1 MAQETKLREEEPTR
15 EYRNVGKPAKRIEG
29 VGKVT
34 GKTVYADD
42 MQLPRMLHAKVLGAR
57 YAHARITAI
66 DTRVARMHP
75 GVEAVITSADLPP
88 YKKNFSNRRG
98 MIFPDDEVLFYGQ
111 PVAAVLA
118 SDPHVAEEAL
128 SLIEVD
134 YQALPPVVDP
144 IAAMEESSPL
154 VRSPL
159 GDVDRSEERGHVTV
173 GVEQEEAEGKPTNIA
188 SQMNFKRGDIDAGFA
203 EADIVV
209 ENTWRSA
216 VVHQSYI
223 EPHSTIADYESSGE
237 LSVWTSTQAPFYIRD
252 ELSQTLGL
260 PENKIRVTATEVGG
274 GFGGKIYLQ
283 ELMVAALAMA
293 VRRPVKYIM
302 GRKED
307 MLAATPA
314 PRAVV
319 DLKTGMKRDGTL
331 TALKARVVYDSGAF
345 PGAPMLPGCLLIGGY
360 YRCENLD
367 IQGYEVLT
375 NKVSVGALRAPGA
388 HNVTFAIE
396 SHMDIMA
403 RELGLDPIEVRLKNA
418 VDEGDPLPSGQPYP
432 RIGLKQCLDAIA
444 ESEVWKRRV
453 GAGLAP
459 ARHRDGAGKAPLHV
473 RPEALEGRAE
483 PLRGTGL
490 AIGGWLGG
498 LQPASA
504 IVCLNSDGTINV
516 TVGSAD
522 ITGTNTSFAQI
533 AAEVLNVPL
542 QMVNVTTGDTR
553 TAPYAG
559 MSAGSK
565 TTYTVGRAVKL
576 AAEDARQQ
584 MLEIAARRLEASTEE
599 LEMTDG
605 VIRLNGSNEKTID
618 FRRLGR
624 ITTGFAAP
632 HAAIVGRGAISTR
645 RMAPGFTAQ
654 AAEVEVDPDTGEVT
668 LLGFAISQ
676 DVGFAINP
684 LSVAGQMQGGAS
696 QGLGIALS
704 EEMMYDEEGRLLNGN
719 LLDYRLPTTRDLP
732 PIEAIIVEVPSEEG
746 PYGARIVGEP
756 SIVAGAAAVANAVAD
771 AIGARMTEVPITPE
785 RVLRA
790 LGKL

>member
-1 MAQETKLREEEPTR
+1 
-15 EYRNVGKPAKRIEG
+15 
-29 VGKVT
+29 
-34 GKTVYADD
+34 
-42 MQLPRMLHAKVLGAR
+42 MLHAKVLGSP
-57 YAHARITAI
+57 YAHARIKAI
-66 DTRVARMHP
+66 HSGNAREHP
-75 GVEAVITSADLPP
+75 GVEAVVTAADLPE
-88 YKKNFSNRRG
+88 YKKNASNRRG
-98 MIFPDDEVLFYGQ
+98 IIFPDDEVLFHGQ
-111 PVAAVLA
+111 PIAAVLA

-128 SLIEVD
+128 ALIEVD
-134 YQALPPVVDP
+134 YEALPPVVDP
-144 IAAMEESSPL
+144 IAAMEEGSPL

-159 GDVDRSEERGHVTV
+159 TDVDRSEERGHVTA
-173 GVEQEEAEGKPTNIA
+173 GVEQKEAEEGKPTNIA
-188 SQMNFKRGDIDAGFA
+188 SQMNFKRGDIEAGFA
-203 EADIVV
+203 EADVV
-209 ENTWRSA
+209 IEHTWRSA

-223 EPHSTIADYESSGE
+223 EPHSTVADYDASGD
-237 LSVWTSTQAPFYIRD
+237 LSVWTSTQAPFYISE
-252 ELSQTLGL
+252 ELSQTLGI

-283 ELMVAALAMA
+283 ELMVAALAMM

-302 GRKED
+302 SRKED

-314 PRAVV
+314 PQAVV
-319 DLKTGMKRDGTL
+319 ELKTGMKRDGTL
-331 TALKARVVYDSGAF
+331 TALQSRVIYDSGAF
-345 PGAPMLPGCLLIGGY
+345 PGAPMLPGCLLVGGY
-360 YRCENLD
+360 YKCENLD

-418 VDEGDPLPSGQPYP
+418 VEEGDPLPSGQPYP
-432 RIGLKQCLDAIA
+432 RIGLKECIDAIA
-444 ESEVWKRRV
+444 ESAVWKRRRNKEQ
-453 GAGLAP
+453 GTGN
-459 ARHRDGAGKAPLHV
+459 
-473 RPEALEGRAE
+473 
-483 PLRGTGL
+483 RGVGL

-533 AAEVLNVPL
+533 TAEVLNVPME
-542 QMVNVTTGDTR
+542 MVNVTSGDTR

-576 AAEDARQQ
+576 AAEDARRQ
-584 MLEIAARRLEASTEE
+584 MLEIAARRLEAAPEE
-599 LEMTDG
+599 LEMADG
-605 VIRLNGSNEKTID
+605 VIRLNGSDEKTID
-618 FRRLGR
+618 FRRIGR

-632 HAAIVGRGAISTR
+632 HAAIVGTGTISTR
-645 RMAPGFTAQ
+645 KMAPGFTAQ
-654 AAEVEVDPDTGEVT
+654 AAEVEVDTDTGEIT
-668 LLGFAISQ
+668 LLGFAIAQ
-676 DVGFAINP
+676 DAGFAINP
-684 LSVAGQMQGGAS
+684 LSVAGQMEGGAS

-704 EEMMYDEEGRLLNGN
+704 EEMLYDDQGRLINGN
-719 LLDYRLPTTRDLP
+719 LLDYRMPTTRDLP
-732 PIEAIIVEVPSEEG
+732 PIESIIVEVPSEEG

-771 AIGARMTEVPITPE
+771 AIGVRVTEAPITPE

>member
-1 MAQETKLREEEPTR
+1 MAQETKIREEETQGV
-15 EYRNVGKPAKRIEG
+15 YRNVGKPVVRLEG

-34 GKTVYADD
+34 GETVYADD
-42 MQLPRMLHAKVLGAR
+42 MQLPHMLHAKVLGSP
-57 YAHARITAI
+57 YAHARIKSI
-66 DTRVARMHP
+66 DASAAREHP
-75 GVEAVITSADLPP
+75 GVETVFTPADLPP

-98 MIFPDDEVLFYGQ
+98 MIFPDEEVLFYGQ

-128 SLIEVD
+128 SLIKVE
-134 YQALPPVVDP
+134 YEALPPVVDP
-144 IAAMEESSPL
+144 ITAMEEGSPL

-173 GVEQEEAEGKPTNIA
+173 GVEQEEAEGKPSNIA
-188 SQMNFKRGDIDAGFA
+188 SQMNFKRGDIEAGFA
-203 EADIVV
+203 EADVVV
-209 ENTWRSA
+209 EHTWRSA

-223 EPHSTIADYESSGE
+223 EPHSTVADYDASGE

-252 ELSQTLGL
+252 ELAQTLGL

-302 GRKED
+302 SRKED

-314 PRAVV
+314 PQAII
-319 DLKTGMKRDGTL
+319 DLKTGMTRDGTL
-331 TALKARVVYDSGAF
+331 TALKSRVVYDSGAF

-360 YRCENLD
+360 YKCANLD

-396 SHMDIMA
+396 SHMDMMA

-418 VDEGDPLPSGQPYP
+418 VEEGDPLPSGQPYP
-432 RIGLKQCLDAIA
+432 RIGLKQCLEAIA
-444 ESEVWKRRV
+444 ESEVWGRRNREQGTGNKGV
-453 GAGLAP
+453 GLA
-459 ARHRDGAGKAPLHV
+459 V
-473 RPEALEGRAE
+473 
-483 PLRGTGL
+483 
-490 AIGGWLGG
+490 GGWLGG

-542 QMVNVTTGDTR
+542 EMVNVTTGDTR

-584 MLEIAARRLEASTEE
+584 MLEIAAKRFEAAPEE
-599 LEMTDG
+599 LEMVDG
-605 VIRLNGSNEKTID
+605 VVRLNGSDEKTLT
-618 FRRLGR
+618 FQRLGR
-624 ITTGFAAP
+624 LSTNFAAP
-632 HAAIVGRGAISTR
+632 FPAVVGRGAITAR
-645 RMAPGFTAQ
+645 KMAPGFTAQ
-654 AAEVEVDPDTGEVT
+654 AAEVEVDTDTGEVT
-668 LLGFAISQ
+668 VLGFAVAQ
-676 DVGFAINP
+676 DAGFAINP
-684 LSVAGQMQGGAS
+684 LSVEGQMQGGAS

-704 EEMMYDEEGRLLNGN
+704 EEMMYDNEGRLLNGN
-719 LLDYRLPTTRDLP
+719 LLDYRMPTTRDLP

-756 SIVAGAAAVANAVAD
+756 SIVAGAAAVGNAIAD
-771 AIGARMTEVPITPE
+771 AIGVHLTDAPFTPE

-790 LGKL
+790 LGKI

>member
-1 MAQETKLREEEPTR
+1 MAQETKIREDESTHQ
-15 EYRNVGKPAKRIEG
+15 YRNVGKPVTRIEG
-29 VGKVT
+29 AGKVT
-34 GKTVYADD
+34 GETVYADD
-42 MQLPRMLHAKVLGAR
+42 MQLPRMLHAKVLDSP
-57 YAHARITAI
+57 YAHARIKSI
-66 DTRVARMHP
+66 DTTAARAHP
-75 GVEAVITSADLPP
+75 GVEAVFTAADLPP
-88 YKKNFSNRRG
+88 YKMNASNRRG
-98 MIFPDDEVLFYGQ
+98 IIFPEEEVLFHGQ

-134 YQALPPVVDP
+134 YEALPPVVDP
-144 IAAMEESSPL
+144 IAAMVEDSPL
-154 VRSPL
+154 VRSAL
-159 GDVDRSEERGHVTV
+159 TDVDRSEERGHVTAD
-173 GVEQEEAEGKPTNIA
+173 VEQKEAEGKPSNVA
-188 SQMNFKRGDIDAGFA
+188 SQMNFKRGDIEAGFA
-203 EADIVV
+203 EADVVV
-209 ENTWRSA
+209 ERTWRSA
-216 VVHQSYI
+216 IVHQSYI
-223 EPHSTIADYESSGE
+223 EPHSTIADYDASGE
-237 LSVWTSTQAPFYIRD
+237 LSVWTSSQAPFYIRD
-252 ELSQTLGL
+252 ELAQTLGL

-302 GRKED
+302 SRKED

-314 PRAVV
+314 PQAII
-319 DLKTGMKRDGTL
+319 DLKTGMTRDGKL
-331 TALKARVVYDSGAF
+331 TALKSRVVYDSGAF

-360 YRCENLD
+360 YKCENLD

-396 SHMDIMA
+396 GHIDMMA

-418 VDEGDPLPSGQPYP
+418 VEEGDPLPSGQPYP
-432 RIGLKQCLDAIA
+432 RIGLKRCLDAIA
-444 ESEVWKRRV
+444 ESEVWKRR
-453 GAGLAP
+453 AD
-459 ARHRDGAGKAPLHV
+459 ARSHSN
-473 RPEALEGRAE
+473 
-483 PLRGTGL
+483 RGVGL

-542 QMVNVTTGDTR
+542 EMVNVTTGDTR

-584 MLEIAARRLEASTEE
+584 MLEIAARRFEAAPDE
-599 LEMTDG
+599 LEMADG
-605 VIRLNGSNEKTID
+605 VVRLNGSDEKTLT
-618 FRRLGR
+618 FQRLGR
-624 ITTGFAAP
+624 LSTNFAAP
-632 HAAIVGRGAISTR
+632 FPAVVGRGAITTR
-645 RMAPGFTAQ
+645 KMAPGFTAQ
-654 AAEVEVDPDTGEVT
+654 AAEVDVDPDTGEIT

-676 DVGFAINP
+676 DAGFAINP

-704 EEMMYDEEGRLLNGN
+704 EEMLYDEQGRLINGN

-756 SIVAGAAAVANAVAD
+756 SIVAGAAAVANAVSD
-771 AIGARMTEVPITPE
+771 AIGVHLTEVPITPE

>member
-1 MAQETKLREEEPTR
+1 MAQETKVREEDTQR
-15 EYRNVGKPAKRIEG
+15 EYRNVGKPVTRIEG
-29 VGKVT
+29 AGKVT
-34 GKTVYADD
+34 GETIYADD
-42 MQLPRMLHAKVLGAR
+42 MQLPRMLHAKVLGSP
-57 YAHARITAI
+57 YAHARIRAI
-66 DTRVARMHP
+66 HTGKAREHP
-75 GVEAVITSADLPP
+75 GVEAVFTADDLPP
-88 YKKNFSNRRG
+88 YKLNASNRRG
-98 MIFPDDEVLFYGQ
+98 IIFPQEEVLFHGQ
-111 PVAAVLA
+111 PIAAVLA
-118 SDPHVAEEAL
+118 DDPHVAEEAL

-134 YQALPPVVDP
+134 YEALPPVVDP
-144 IAAMEESSPL
+144 IAAMEEDSPL
-154 VRSPL
+154 VRSPVS
-159 GDVDRSEERGHVTV
+159 DVDRSEERGHVTV
-173 GVEQEEAEGKPTNIA
+173 EVEQTEAEGKPTNIA
-188 SQMNFKRGDIDAGFA
+188 SQMNFKRGDIEAGFA
-203 EADIVV
+203 EADVVV
-209 ENTWRSA
+209 EHTWRSA

-223 EPHSTIADYESSGE
+223 EPHSTVADYDASGE

-252 ELSQTLGL
+252 ELAQTLGL

-302 GRKED
+302 SRKED

-314 PRAVV
+314 PQAIV
-319 DLKTGMKRDGTL
+319 DLKTGMRRDGTL
-331 TALKARVVYDSGAF
+331 TALQSRVVYDSGAF
-345 PGAPMLPGCLLIGGY
+345 PGAPMLPGCLLVGGY
-360 YRCENLD
+360 YKCANLD

-396 SHMDIMA
+396 SHMDMMA

-418 VDEGDPLPSGQPYP
+418 VEEGDPLPSGQPYP

-453 GAGLAP
+453 GAGFKP
-459 ARHRDGAGKAPLHV
+459 TRPDPENGKK
-473 RPEALEGRAE
+473 
-483 PLRGTGL
+483 RGTGL

-542 QMVNVTTGDTR
+542 EMVNVTTGDTR

-584 MLEIAARRLEASTEE
+584 MLEIAARRFEAAPEE
-599 LEMTDG
+599 LEMADG
-605 VIRLNGSNEKTID
+605 IVRLNGSDEKTLT
-618 FRRLGR
+618 FQRLGR
-624 ITTGFAAP
+624 LSTNFAAP
-632 HAAIVGRGAISTR
+632 FPAVVGRGAITTR
-645 RMAPGFTAQ
+645 KMAPGFTAQ
-654 AAEVEVDPDTGEVT
+654 AAEVEVDPDTGEIT
-668 LLGFAISQ
+668 LLGFAIAQ
-676 DVGFAINP
+676 DAGFAINP

-704 EEMMYDEEGRLLNGN
+704 EEMLYDEQGRLINGN

-771 AIGARMTEVPITPE
+771 AIGVRITEAPITPE

-790 LGKL
+790 MGKL

>member
-1 MAQETKLREEEPTR
+1 MAQETKLREEEMHG
-15 EYRNVGKPAKRIEG
+15 EYRNVGKPVKRIEG
-29 VGKVT
+29 AAKVT
-34 GKTVYADD
+34 GETVYADD
-42 MQLPRMLHAKVLGAR
+42 MQLSRMLHAKVLGAP
-57 YAHARITAI
+57 YAHARIKSI
-66 DTRVARMHP
+66 DANAAREHP
-75 GVEAVITSADLPP
+75 GVEAVFAPADLPA

-98 MIFPDDEVLFYGQ
+98 MIFPDEEVLFYGQ
-111 PVAAVLA
+111 PVAVVLA

-128 SLIEVD
+128 ALIKVEYEV
-134 YQALPPVVDP
+134 LPPVVDP
-144 IAAMEESSPL
+144 IAAMGEGSPL

-173 GVEQEEAEGKPTNIA
+173 GVEQEEAEGKPSNIA
-188 SQMNFKRGDIDAGFA
+188 SQMNFRRGDIEAGFA
-203 EADIVV
+203 EADVV
-209 ENTWRSA
+209 IEHTWRSA

-223 EPHSTIADYESSGE
+223 EPHSTVADYDASGE

-252 ELSQTLGL
+252 ELAQTLGL

-302 GRKED
+302 SRKED

-314 PRAVV
+314 PQAVI
-319 DLKTGMKRDGTL
+319 DLKTGMTRDGKL
-331 TALKARVVYDSGAF
+331 TALKSRVVYDSGAF
-345 PGAPMLPGCLLIGGY
+345 PGAPMLPGCLLVGGY
-360 YRCENLD
+360 YKCENLD

-396 SHMDIMA
+396 SHMDMMA

-418 VDEGDPLPSGQPYP
+418 VEEGDPLPSGQPYP
-432 RIGLKQCLDAIA
+432 RIGLKQCLEAIA
-444 ESEVWKRRV
+444 ESEVWARRSKEQ
-453 GAGLAP
+453 GARARDGQRGDP
-459 ARHRDGAGKAPLHV
+459 ARPTSAS
-473 RPEALEGRAE
+473 GRAGRGL
-483 PLRGTGL
+483 LRGTGL
-490 AIGGWLGG
+490 AVGGWLGG

-542 QMVNVTTGDTR
+542 EMVNVTTGDTR

-584 MLEIAARRLEASTEE
+584 MLEIAAKRFEAAPEE
-599 LEMTDG
+599 LEMADG
-605 VIRLNGSNEKTID
+605 VVRLNGSDEKTLT
-618 FRRLGR
+618 FQRLGR
-624 ITTGFAAP
+624 LSTNFAAP
-632 HAAIVGRGAISTR
+632 FPAVVGRGAITTR
-645 RMAPGFTAQ
+645 KMAPGFTAQ
-654 AAEVEVDPDTGEVT
+654 AAEVEVDPETGEVT
-668 LLGFAISQ
+668 LLGFAVAQ
-676 DVGFAINP
+676 DAGFAINP
-684 LSVAGQMQGGAS
+684 LSVEGQMQGGAS

-704 EEMMYDEEGRLLNGN
+704 EEMIYDSEGRLLNGN
-719 LLDYRLPTTRDLP
+719 LLDYRMPTTRDLP

-756 SIVAGAAAVANAVAD
+756 SIVAGAAAVGNAIAD
-771 AIGARMTEVPITPE
+771 AIGVHLTDAPFTPE

-790 LGKL
+790 MGKL

>member
-1 MAQETKLREEEPTR
+1 MAQETKVREEETQR
-15 EYRNVGKPAKRIEG
+15 EYRNVGKPATRIDG
-29 VGKVT
+29 AGKVT
-34 GKTVYADD
+34 GETIYADD
-42 MQLPRMLHAKVLGAR
+42 MQLPRMLHAKVLGSP
-57 YAHARITAI
+57 YAHARIKAI
-66 DTRVARMHP
+66 QTGKARQHP
-75 GVEAVITSADLPP
+75 GVEAVFTAADLPP
-88 YKKNFSNRRG
+88 YKMNTSNRRG
-98 MIFPDDEVLFYGQ
+98 IIFPEEEVLFHGQ

-128 SLIEVD
+128 ALIEVD
-134 YQALPPVVDP
+134 YEALPPVVDP
-144 IAAMEESSPL
+144 IAAMVEDSPL
-154 VRSPL
+154 VRSAISN
-159 GDVDRSEERGHVTV
+159 VDRSEERGHVTV
-173 GVEQEEAEGKPTNIA
+173 EVEQKEAEGKPTNIA
-188 SQMNFKRGDIDAGFA
+188 SQMNFKRGDIEAAFA
-203 EADIVV
+203 EADVVV
-209 ENTWRSA
+209 ERTWRSA
-216 VVHQSYI
+216 IVHQSYI
-223 EPHSTIADYESSGE
+223 EPHSTIADYDASGE
-237 LSVWTSTQAPFYIRD
+237 LSVWTSSQAPFYIRD
-252 ELSQTLGL
+252 ELGQTLGL

-302 GRKED
+302 SRKED

-314 PRAVV
+314 PQAII
-319 DLKTGMKRDGTL
+319 DLKTGMTRNGNL
-331 TALKARVVYDSGAF
+331 TAVKSRVVYDSGAF

-360 YRCENLD
+360 YKCENLD

-396 SHMDIMA
+396 GHMDMMA

-418 VDEGDPLPSGQPYP
+418 VEEGDALPSGQPYP

-444 ESEVWKRRV
+444 ESEVWKRRADARSHPNR
-453 GAGLAP
+453 GIGLA
-459 ARHRDGAGKAPLHV
+459 V
-473 RPEALEGRAE
+473 
-483 PLRGTGL
+483 
-490 AIGGWLGG
+490 GGWLGG

-533 AAEVLNVPL
+533 AAEVLNIPL
-542 QMVNVTTGDTR
+542 EMVNVTTGDTR

-584 MLEIAARRLEASTEE
+584 MLEIAARRFEAAPEE
-599 LEMTDG
+599 LEMADG
-605 VIRLNGSNEKTID
+605 VVRLNGSDEKTLT
-618 FRRLGR
+618 FQRLGR
-624 ITTGFAAP
+624 LSTNFAAP
-632 HAAIVGRGAISTR
+632 FPAVVGRGAITTR
-645 RMAPGFTAQ
+645 KMAPGFTAQ
-654 AAEVEVDPDTGEVT
+654 AAEVEVDPDTGEIT
-668 LLGFAISQ
+668 LLRFAISQ
-676 DVGFAINP
+676 DAGFAINP

-704 EEMMYDEEGRLLNGN
+704 EEMLYDDQGRLINGN
-719 LLDYRLPTTRDLP
+719 LLDYRVPTTRDLP

-756 SIVAGAAAVANAVAD
+756 SIVAGAAAVANAVSD
-771 AIGARMTEVPITPE
+771 AIGVHVTEVPITPE

-790 LGKL
+790 MGRL

>member
-1 MAQETKLREEEPTR
+1 MAQETKIREDESTHQ
-15 EYRNVGKPAKRIEG
+15 YRNVGKPVTRIEG
-29 VGKVT
+29 AGKVT
-34 GKTVYADD
+34 GETVYADD
-42 MQLPRMLHAKVLGAR
+42 MQLPRMLHAKVLDSP
-57 YAHARITAI
+57 YAHARIKSI
-66 DTRVARMHP
+66 DTTAARAHP
-75 GVEAVITSADLPP
+75 GVEAVFTAADLPP
-88 YKKNFSNRRG
+88 YKMNASNRRG
-98 MIFPDDEVLFYGQ
+98 IIFPEEEVLFHGQ

-134 YQALPPVVDP
+134 YEALPPVVDP
-144 IAAMEESSPL
+144 IAAMVEDSPL
-154 VRSPL
+154 VRSAL
-159 GDVDRSEERGHVTV
+159 TDVDRSEERGHVTAD
-173 GVEQEEAEGKPTNIA
+173 VEQKEAEGKPSNVA
-188 SQMNFKRGDIDAGFA
+188 SQMNFKRGDIEAGFA
-203 EADIVV
+203 EADVVV
-209 ENTWRSA
+209 ERTWRSA
-216 VVHQSYI
+216 IVHQSYI
-223 EPHSTIADYESSGE
+223 EPHSTIADYDASGE
-237 LSVWTSTQAPFYIRD
+237 LSVWTSSQAPFYIRD
-252 ELSQTLGL
+252 ELAQTLGL

-302 GRKED
+302 SRKED

-314 PRAVV
+314 PQAII
-319 DLKTGMKRDGTL
+319 DLKTGMTRDGKL
-331 TALKARVVYDSGAF
+331 TALKSRVVYDSGAF

-360 YRCENLD
+360 YKCENLD

-396 SHMDIMA
+396 GHIDMMA

-418 VDEGDPLPSGQPYP
+418 VEEGDPLPSGQPYP
-432 RIGLKQCLDAIA
+432 CIGLKRCLDAIA
-444 ESEVWKRRV
+444 ESEVWKRR
-453 GAGLAP
+453 AD
-459 ARHRDGAGKAPLHV
+459 ARSHSN
-473 RPEALEGRAE
+473 
-483 PLRGTGL
+483 RGVGL

-542 QMVNVTTGDTR
+542 EMVNVTTGDTR

-584 MLEIAARRLEASTEE
+584 MLEIAARRFEAAPDE
-599 LEMTDG
+599 LEMADG
-605 VIRLNGSNEKTID
+605 VVRLNGSDEKTLT
-618 FRRLGR
+618 FQRLGR
-624 ITTGFAAP
+624 LSTNFAAP
-632 HAAIVGRGAISTR
+632 FPAVVGRGAITTR
-645 RMAPGFTAQ
+645 KMAPGFTAQ
-654 AAEVEVDPDTGEVT
+654 AAEVDVDPDTGEIT

-676 DVGFAINP
+676 DAGFAINP

-704 EEMMYDEEGRLLNGN
+704 EEMLYDEQGRLINGN

-756 SIVAGAAAVANAVAD
+756 SIVAGAAAVANAVSD
-771 AIGARMTEVPITPE
+771 AIGVHLTEVPITPE

>member
-1 MAQETKLREEEPTR
+1 MAQETKIREEETQR
-15 EYRNVGKPAKRIEG
+15 EYRNVGKPVTRIEG
-29 VGKVT
+29 AGKVT
-34 GKTVYADD
+34 GETVYADD
-42 MQLPRMLHAKVLGAR
+42 MQLPRMLHAKVLGSP
-57 YAHARITAI
+57 YAHARIKSI
-66 DTRVARMHP
+66 DTRAARAHP
-75 GVEAVITSADLPP
+75 GVEAVFTAADLPP
-88 YKKNFSNRRG
+88 YKMNASNRRG
-98 MIFPDDEVLFYGQ
+98 IIFPEEEVLFHGQ

-118 SDPHVAEEAL
+118 SDPHIAEEAL

-134 YQALPPVVDP
+134 YEALPPVVDP
-144 IAAMEESSPL
+144 IAAMVEDSPL
-154 VRSPL
+154 VRSAL
-159 GDVDRSEERGHVTV
+159 SDVDRSEVRGHVTA
-173 GVEQEEAEGKPTNIA
+173 GVEQKEAEGKPTNIA
-188 SQMNFKRGDIDAGFA
+188 SQMNFKRGDVEAGFA

-209 ENTWRSA
+209 ERTWRSA
-216 VVHQSYI
+216 IVHQSYI
-223 EPHSTIADYESSGE
+223 EPHSTIADYDASGE
-237 LSVWTSTQAPFYIRD
+237 LSVWTSSQAPFYIRD
-252 ELSQTLGL
+252 ELGQTLGL

-302 GRKED
+302 SRKED

-314 PRAVV
+314 PQAII
-319 DLKTGMKRDGTL
+319 DLKTGMTRDGKL
-331 TALKARVVYDSGAF
+331 TALKSRVVYDSGAF

-360 YRCENLD
+360 YKCENLD

-396 SHMDIMA
+396 GHMDMMA

-418 VDEGDPLPSGQPYP
+418 VEEGDPLPSGQPYP

-444 ESEVWKRRV
+444 ESEVWKRR
-453 GAGLAP
+453 AD
-459 ARHRDGAGKAPLHV
+459 ARSHSN
-473 RPEALEGRAE
+473 
-483 PLRGTGL
+483 RGVGL

-542 QMVNVTTGDTR
+542 EMVNVTTGDTR

-584 MLEIAARRLEASTEE
+584 MLEIAARRFEAAPEE
-599 LEMTDG
+599 LEMADG
-605 VIRLNGSNEKTID
+605 VVRLNGSDEKTLT
-618 FRRLGR
+618 FQRLGR
-624 ITTGFAAP
+624 LSTNFAAP
-632 HAAIVGRGAISTR
+632 FPAVVGRGAITTR
-645 RMAPGFTAQ
+645 KMAPGFTAQ
-654 AAEVEVDPDTGEVT
+654 AAEVEVDPDTGEIT

-676 DVGFAINP
+676 DAGFAINP

-704 EEMMYDEEGRLLNGN
+704 EEMMYDDQGRLINGN

-756 SIVAGAAAVANAVAD
+756 SIVAGAAAVANAVSD
-771 AIGARMTEVPITPE
+771 AIGVHLTEVPITPE

-790 LGKL
+790 MAKL

>member
-1 MAQETKLREEEPTR
+1 MAQETKVREEETQR
-15 EYRNVGKPAKRIEG
+15 EYRNVGKPITRIEG

-42 MQLPRMLHAKVLGAR
+42 MQLPRMLHAKVLGSP
-57 YAHARITAI
+57 YAHARIKAI
-66 DTRVARMHP
+66 HTGKAREHP
-75 GVEAVITSADLPP
+75 GVEAVVTSADLPQ
-88 YKKNFSNRRG
+88 YKKNASNRRG
-98 MIFPDDEVLFYGQ
+98 IIFPDDEVLFHGQ
-111 PVAAVLA
+111 PIAAVLA

-128 SLIEVD
+128 ALIEVD
-134 YQALPPVVDP
+134 YEELPPVVDP
-144 IAAMEESSPL
+144 IAAMEEGFPL

-159 GDVDRSEERGHVTV
+159 TDVDRSEERGHVTA
-173 GVEQEEAEGKPTNIA
+173 GVEQKEAEGKPTNIA
-188 SQMNFKRGDIDAGFA
+188 SQMNFKRGDIEAGFA
-203 EADIVV
+203 EADVV
-209 ENTWRSA
+209 IEHTWRSA

-223 EPHSTIADYESSGE
+223 EPHSTVADYDASGE
-237 LSVWTSTQAPFYIRD
+237 LSVWTSTQAPFYISE
-252 ELSQTLGL
+252 ELSQTLRI

-283 ELMVAALAMA
+283 ELMVAALAMM

-302 GRKED
+302 SRKED

-314 PRAVV
+314 PQAVV
-319 DLKTGMKRDGTL
+319 ELKTGMKRDGTL
-331 TALKARVVYDSGAF
+331 TALQSRVIYDSGAF
-345 PGAPMLPGCLLIGGY
+345 PGAPMLPGCLLVGGY
-360 YRCENLD
+360 YKCENLD

-418 VDEGDPLPSGQPYP
+418 VEEGDPLPSGQPYP
-432 RIGLKQCLDAIA
+432 RIGLKECIEAIA
-444 ESEVWKRRV
+444 ETEVWKRRRNKEQGTGNRGV
-453 GAGLAP
+453 GLA
-459 ARHRDGAGKAPLHV
+459 V
-473 RPEALEGRAE
+473 
-483 PLRGTGL
+483 
-490 AIGGWLGG
+490 GGWLGG

-533 AAEVLNVPL
+533 AAEVLNVPMA
-542 QMVNVTTGDTR
+542 MVNVTSGDTR

-576 AAEDARQQ
+576 AAEDARRQ
-584 MLEIAARRLEASTEE
+584 MLEIAARRLEASPEE
-599 LEMTDG
+599 LEMADG
-605 VIRLNGSNEKTID
+605 VIRLNGSDEKKID
-618 FRRLGR
+618 FRRIGR

-632 HAAIVGRGAISTR
+632 HAAIVGSGAISTR
-645 RMAPGFTAQ
+645 KMAPGFTAQ
-654 AAEVEVDPDTGEVT
+654 AAEVEVDPETGEIT
-668 LLGFAISQ
+668 LLGFAIAQ
-676 DVGFAINP
+676 DAGFAINP
-684 LSVAGQMQGGAS
+684 LSVAGQMEGGAS
-696 QGLGIALS
+696 QGIGIALS
-704 EEMMYDEEGRLLNGN
+704 EEMLYDEQGRLINGN
-719 LLDYRLPTTRDLP
+719 LLDYRMPTTRDLP
-732 PIEAIIVEVPSEEG
+732 PIESIIVEVPSEEG

-771 AIGARMTEVPITPE
+771 AIGVRVTEAPITPE

-790 LGKL
+790 LGKIGNGSDS